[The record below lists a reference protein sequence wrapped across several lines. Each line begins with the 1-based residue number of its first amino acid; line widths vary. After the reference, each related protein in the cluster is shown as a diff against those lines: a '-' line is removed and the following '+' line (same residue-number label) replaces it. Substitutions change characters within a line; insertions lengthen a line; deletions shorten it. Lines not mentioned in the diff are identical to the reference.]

1 MLFMLQCCD
10 VLCVV
15 CYTVVMYYVLYVA
28 VLGCIL
34 CRMLQCYDVFCVIF
48 CSVVMYYVVY
58 VAVS

>member
-1 MLFMLQCCD
+1 MLQCYG
-10 VLCVV
+10 VLFGGYCS
-15 CYTVVMYYVLYVA
+15 VVMYYVLYVA